1 LRVVIIVISNLE
13 VDFILLNV
21 LYSIKSAAKKNQRR
35 KTQGN
40 ASMGNGEK
48 KAATEMYENS

>member
-1 LRVVIIVISNLE
+1 LE